1 LNLIEIEKKVIGE
14 ILTSKEIFDNLITL
28 CDEFGSRFAGTE
40 SERKAV
46 EFILNKFKEY
56 NLDNPHLEEYEY
68 NGWIRGTT
76 ELSITS
82 PVKKKIKA
90 ISLPY
95 CPSTPPNGIEGEIID
110 LGHGL
115 PEDFE
120 REKEN
125 IPGKIVLVTSFSPP
139 YFKRWIH
146 RVEKYGR
153 AVEAGAIGFLFM
165 NHYPGLLAPTGSA
178 RFNMEAEIPALGITK
193 EDGEYI
199 KRLMKKGKVRVR
211 IKTKHTTKRMKS
223 WNIVA
228 DIKGTEKPDEI
239 IIIGAHFDGHD
250 ISQGAM
256 DDAAGACIVMEVAR
270 TLAKYKGSFK
280 RTIRFIC
287 FSAEEIGLIG
297 SHSYVNQHKDI
308 IKNIKFM
315 LNLDGAGRAARPGVM
330 LQGFPEMIPFL
341 KKLTKDMNYPVPI
354 ADRLGMYSDYFPFV
368 LEGIP
373 SGTLAGGKAFKE
385 FASGRGFGHTEADT
399 VDKLDP
405 RDMQEASMVVAR
417 LIMKLASTEEIPI
430 KHKSKDEIIKLLEK
444 YGYLEILRYEKRPD
458 LDIIQV

>member
-1 LNLIEIEKKVIGE
+1 MNLVEIEKEITGE
-14 ILTSKEIFDNLITL
+14 IFTNEEIFNNLTIL
-28 CDEFGSRFAGTE
+28 CDEIGSRFAGTE

-46 EFILNKFKEY
+46 QFILNKFKKY

-68 NGWIRGTT
+68 NGWIRGETK
-76 ELSITS
+76 LSIIA
-82 PVKKKIKA
+82 PIEKEVKA

-95 CPSTPPNGIEGEIID
+95 CPSTPEEGIKGEVVD
-110 LGHGL
+110 LGHGT
-115 PEDFE
+115 PEDFK

-139 YFKRWIH
+139 YFRRWIH

-153 AVEAGAIGFLFM
+153 SVEAGAIGFLFM

-178 RFNMEAEIPALGITK
+178 RFNREAEIPALGITR

-199 KRLMKKGKVRVR
+199 KRLMKRGKVRVK
-211 IKTKHTTKRMKS
+211 IETKHTTKKMKS
-223 WNIVA
+223 WNIVGE
-228 DIKGTEKPDEI
+228 IKGSEKPDEI

-270 TLAKYKGSFK
+270 VLAKYQGYLK
-280 RTIRFIC
+280 RTVRFIC

-297 SHSYVNQHKDI
+297 SHAYINQHKDI
-308 IKNIKFM
+308 VKKIKFM
-315 LNLDGAGRAARPGVM
+315 LNLDGAGRAARPGMM

-341 KKLTKDMNYPVPI
+341 KQLIKNMNYPVPVE
-354 ADRLGMYSDYFPFV
+354 DRLGMYSDYFPFV
-368 LEGIP
+368 LEGVP
-373 SGTLAGGKAFKE
+373 SGTLAGGKAFRE

-399 VDKLDP
+399 VDKLDL

-417 LIMKLASTEEIPI
+417 LVIRLANIDEIPV
-430 KHKSKDEIIKLLEK
+430 KHKSKEEIIKLLEE
-444 YGYLEILRYEKRPD
+444 YGYLEILKYEKRPN
-458 LDIIQV
+458 LDITRE